1 MVLFPVMEEHP
12 PKTDGNS
19 RSTSPSAYI
28 VEPSSVH
35 VHSVILLHGLGSNG
49 TKFGTELLETG
60 IRSDGAS
67 LRQLLP
73 SARFIFPTAKRR
85 RSSAFRRTRLTQWF
99 DIASLDDPSYRNH
112 TQIQGLEE
120 SYLEIREILA
130 QEISKV
136 SARNVILGGLS
147 QGLAVGAISLLA
159 MEHPIGGFIGMS
171 GWMPFRQDI
180 HSLVTGE
187 GPADDEDNPFGE
199 EGDVSSTSE
208 AREPAEQE
216 PIIKA
221 ANFVRDLLSVA
232 GIPISTASQTAIDTP
247 IFLGH
252 GSADSKITLELG
264 EDVRTTLKAIGFKV
278 RWEVYREQ
286 GHWYKVP
293 DEIDDITDFIG
304 KTVGWVLEETA

>member
-1 MVLFPVMEEHP
+1 MEEHP
-12 PKTDGNS
+12 PRTDGS
-19 RSTSPSAYI
+19 RRTPGSAYI
-28 VEPSSVH
+28 VEPSSTH
-35 VHSVILLHGLGSNG
+35 IHSVILLHGLGSNG

-60 IRSDGAS
+60 VRSDGLS
-67 LRQLLP
+67 LTQLLP
-73 SARFIFPTAKRR
+73 GARFIFPTARRR

-99 DIASLDDPSYRNH
+99 DIASLDDPSYRKH

-120 SYLEIREILA
+120 SYLEIREILV
-130 QEISKV
+130 QEIGKV

-147 QGLAVGAISLLA
+147 QGLAMGILSLLA
-159 MEHPIGGFIGMS
+159 MEHPIGGFVGMS
-171 GWMPFRQDI
+171 GWMPYREDI

-187 GPADDEDNPFGE
+187 GQADDEENPFGE
-199 EGDVSSTSE
+199 GENAPSTSKT
-208 AREPAEQE
+208 REPAEQE

-232 GIPISTASQTAIDTP
+232 GTQISMASQTAITTP

-252 GSADSKITLELG
+252 GSADSKITLNLG
-264 EDVRTTLKAIGFKV
+264 EDVRATSEAIGFKV

-293 DEIDDITDFIG
+293 DEIDDITDFMR
-304 KTVGWVLEETA
+304 KTVGWVLEEKA